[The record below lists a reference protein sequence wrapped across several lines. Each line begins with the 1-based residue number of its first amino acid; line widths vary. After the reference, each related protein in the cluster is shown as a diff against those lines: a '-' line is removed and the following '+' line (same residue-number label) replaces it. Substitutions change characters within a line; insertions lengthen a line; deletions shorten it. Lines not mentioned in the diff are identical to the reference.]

1 MTKNPVTLPAN
12 YWQNFS
18 VTPQDI
24 EYLQN
29 HLFEVETPLTPPEL
43 ASVVVEER
51 IRFEREAQAQTQ
63 KNSGELYLPKE
74 TYQAGQKLIFS
85 ALGLQKGSVVSV
97 RPGNNP
103 EIGTFDVLEIALED
117 GSTRFFAAGL
127 QEHKLNLPPEE
138 KADPQTDI
146 KTILADYGPALEK
159 KLDRAL
165 QTDESLVKIAGAWFP
180 QALLVSISTGHL
192 NLAEAVLEMNSGEP
206 LSTTSLIEQVDV
218 PRDSNT
224 MLTEFSMN
232 YALQEDGRFD
242 EVGPS
247 GEVQW
252 CLKRLEPDEVQNIPA
267 SLKYTP
273 MDYDRTLLTEQML
286 SLEAQLDDELSETEQ
301 KPAKSGDALI
311 TLTYPHWRAGTL
323 PISSRV
329 EAFFPTALESPRI
342 RFTIVD
348 GKTGEKMPAWVVREY
363 GYIFGLR
370 KWYEKQKLFPGA
382 YIAVRR
388 SKNPGEVILE
398 ARSHRPNRDWVRT
411 VLAGSDGGLVF
422 AVLKQEITCEY
433 NERMALVIPDVN
445 AVDAAF
451 LQVTKNR
458 QPLEKLIRDMLRELA
473 KLTPQGHVHAEELYS
488 AVNILRR
495 VPPAPMFALLA
506 STKGFVHVGDLHF
519 RLAENVT
526 EEA

>member
-1 MTKNPVTLPAN
+1 MTNMYLKLPPN

-24 EYLQN
+24 EFLQN
-29 HLFEVETPLTPPEL
+29 HLFEVEIPLTPPVL
-43 ASVVVEER
+43 ASVLAKER
-51 IRFEREAQAQTQ
+51 LRQEREEQTRTQ
-63 KNSGELYLPKE
+63 KNIGDIYLPKE
-74 TYQAGQKLIFS
+74 TYQVGQKLIFP
-85 ALGLQKGSVVSV
+85 ALGLKKGTVTNVM
-97 RPGNNP
+97 PGNNP
-103 EIGTFDVLEIALED
+103 EIGPFDVLEIALED
-117 GSTRFFAAGL
+117 GTTRLFGAAL
-127 QEHKLNLPPEE
+127 KQHKLNQPPEE
-138 KADPQTDI
+138 ISDPETDLQA
-146 KTILADYGPALEK
+146 ILAAHGPNLEK
-159 KLDRAL
+159 KLNQAL
-165 QTDESLVKIAGAWFP
+165 QSDENLVRVAGAWFP
-180 QALLVSISTGHL
+180 HALLISINTGHL
-192 NLAEAVLEMNSGEP
+192 NLAEAVLEMNGGEP
-206 LSTTSLIEQVDV
+206 LTTTSLMDQMDI
-218 PRDSNT
+218 PRDSNAL
-224 MLTEFSMN
+224 LTEFSVN
-232 YALQEDGRFD
+232 HAFQDDGRFD
-242 EVGPS
+242 EVGAI

-267 SLKYTP
+267 VLKYHP
-273 MDYDRTLLTEQML
+273 VDYDRSMLTEQML
-286 SLEAQLDDELSETEQ
+286 ALEAQLDDELSETEH
-301 KPAKSGDALI
+301 KPIKSGDALI

-323 PISSRV
+323 PISARV

-382 YIAVRR
+382 YITVRR
-388 SKNPGEVILE
+388 SKTPGEVILE

-433 NERMALVIPDVN
+433 NERMALVIPDMN
-445 AVDAAF
+445 AVDASF
-451 LQVTKNR
+451 LQVTKNH
-458 QPLEKLIRDMLRELA
+458 QPLEKLLRDMLRELA

-495 VPPAPMFALLA
+495 TPPAPMLALLT
-506 STKGFVHVGDLHF
+506 STKDFVHVGDLHF
-519 RLAENVT
+519 RLAENIT